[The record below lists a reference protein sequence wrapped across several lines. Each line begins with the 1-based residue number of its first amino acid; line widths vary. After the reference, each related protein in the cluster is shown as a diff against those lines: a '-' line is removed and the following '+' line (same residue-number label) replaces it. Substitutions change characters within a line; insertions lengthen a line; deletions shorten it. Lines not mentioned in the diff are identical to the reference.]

1 MGQSGLSGFM
11 DNPKLEREINTPE
24 SSASIQSNLKRQE
37 NCIEGNLMKINHDKW
52 FTVRV
57 VTH

>member
-1 MGQSGLSGFM
+1 M